1 MSITDRIRSR
11 LVAAFAPQILE
22 IEDDSAKHAG
32 HAGAGGGG
40 HFNVTIVSA
49 AFEGK
54 PTVARHRMIYSAL
67 DDMMKSEIH
76 ALAIRAKT
84 AAEASMQ
91 PTQKEPR

>member
-1 MSITDRIRSR
+1 MSIIDRIRSR
-11 LVAAFAPQILE
+11 LVDAFAPQFLE

-32 HAGAGGGG
+32 HAGAGNGG
-40 HFNVTIVSA
+40 HYNVAIVSS

-54 PTVARHRMIYSAL
+54 STVARHRMIYSAL

-76 ALAIRAKT
+76 ALAIRAQT